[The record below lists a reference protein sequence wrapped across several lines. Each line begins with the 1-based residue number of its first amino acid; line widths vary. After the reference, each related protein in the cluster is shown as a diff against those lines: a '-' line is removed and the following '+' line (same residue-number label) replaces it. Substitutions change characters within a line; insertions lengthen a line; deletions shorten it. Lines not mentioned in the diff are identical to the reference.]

1 LNDSGHYSLVKT
13 SAGPWKEQRVTVVD
27 PAQTADLDVRPPK
40 QRRSREAWRR
50 VLDAGVAI
58 LEDGGYEAFTI
69 AAVCEKAGVAPPAIY
84 ARTSTKDALFLA
96 VYEHGIAR
104 MRDDQLV
111 LLDAARWA
119 GLAPDPL
126 VRAAVAEM
134 TGISL
139 RHARFLRAVVLISAA
154 HPEVRRRG
162 SVYSTEL
169 GERFAA
175 MVRPV
180 HGLVTHPDPEAAV
193 RACFATLF
201 AATIIRVAYGPGFAT
216 PPADDETFTADLGE
230 TAVRYLL
237 ARPGAAHPG
246 YSHQDVW
253 DQRKRLG
260 DL

>member
-1 LNDSGHYSLVKT
+1 
-13 SAGPWKEQRVTVVD
+13 
-27 PAQTADLDVRPPK
+27 
-40 QRRSREAWRR
+40 

-69 AAVCEKAGVAPPAIY
+69 AAVCSRSGVAPPAIY

-111 LLDAARWA
+111 FTDAERWA
-119 GLAPDPL
+119 GLAPDQL

-139 RHARFLRAVVLISAA
+139 RHARFLRSVVLISAA

-175 MVRPV
+175 MLRPV

-193 RACFATLF
+193 RACFGTLF
-201 AATIIRVAYGPGFAT
+201 AATVIRVAYGPGFAT
-216 PPADDETFTADLGE
+216 PPVDDGTFTAELGE
-230 TAVRYLL
+230 TAARYLL
-237 ARPGAAHPG
+237 ARPDMDAGLGQERQTGKVLEVPPV
-246 YSHQDVW
+246 SCQ
-253 DQRKRLG
+253 KRSIVVNRG
-260 DL
+260 RAYP

>member
-1 LNDSGHYSLVKT
+1 
-13 SAGPWKEQRVTVVD
+13 
-27 PAQTADLDVRPPK
+27 
-40 QRRSREAWRR
+40 

-69 AAVCEKAGVAPPAIY
+69 AAVCSRSGVAPPAIY

-111 LLDAARWA
+111 FTDAERWA
-119 GLAPDPL
+119 GLAPDQL

-139 RHARFLRAVVLISAA
+139 RHARFLRSVVLISAA

-175 MVRPV
+175 MLRPV

-193 RACFATLF
+193 RACFGTLF
-201 AATIIRVAYGPGFAT
+201 AATVIRVAYGPGFAT
-216 PPADDETFTADLGE
+216 PTVDDGTFTAELGE
-230 TAVRYLL
+230 TAARYLL
-237 ARPGAAHPG
+237 ARPDMDAGLGQERQTGKVLEVPPV
-246 YSHQDVW
+246 SCQ
-253 DQRKRLG
+253 KRSIVVNRG
-260 DL
+260 RAYP